1 MDLSSDQFKIATKF
15 VQDWFKDKK
24 LELETTFGAGGVID
38 STTFLQIAQRL
49 RNKGFEVIPQDDRL
63 SIITPNHIRLSLLG
77 LGVLQQYCKDD
88 TLEGKPFSA
97 MFKDRAFPDSNLDLK
112 EYDIRFKIRREEE
125 LSNDDPRVAAL
136 LTNWD
141 KQKKAFRLIRRWTF
155 RGKGI
160 RIDMSMV
167 RQTPNIPGR
176 GEFQWSTAF
185 QQNNVF
191 KEVPRYEVEVE
202 LLHDTEH
209 TDNAD
214 KALKALIGG
223 VGEVQRAIQKNTLLI
238 RNSVINAVR
247 NEYQI
252 MTGSEKFRGV
262 NPVTLK
268 TRNITEEIDPDII
281 NIRSGYNVTDK
292 ADGLRTMGFV
302 NKAGEFFL
310 IDMSLNV
317 YRTGIR
323 NKKCAESLVDGEW
336 VTISKDGNSIN
347 LYLIFDIY
355 YTKGGKNVSTLPFVI
370 YKDDIIDTEAA
381 TRHNTIRKW
390 YEDWRG
396 EGETIAKG
404 LTEATRLIVSL
415 KRFQFA
421 TANNATIFRAC
432 AAILDTARIYNADGL
447 IITTNSDPIPDRPG
461 VRWVKQFKWKPSKD
475 NTVDFLINFER
486 DPNLP
491 IDKITTTIHPNSD
504 NTIQYKTMRLYV
516 GSDKD
521 AAFDNP
527 RLTILL
533 QQPIPTE
540 KGTNRYK
547 PNLFNPMEFPDTM
560 ANTCNVSI
568 EVDAETGEEYVSTED
583 SKEPIQDRSIVEMR
597 YDPSRDSG
605 WRWIPTR
612 IRHDKTERLI
622 KASLK
627 KGQIKYSGMMNDEGV
642 ANDVW
647 DSIHNP
653 ITESMIRSGNEQ
665 PSEEESKVLFKV
677 HNSDVGKKY
686 YERKA
691 PKEDLGLVKGM
702 VDFHNKYIK
711 NEILLKRALRGGN
724 KHILDLACGKGGD
737 LYKWLFNRAR
747 YVVGIDTAG
756 ENITNPND
764 GAYKRY
770 IESIVEFGYDR
781 VPKMVFVIGNSTKNI
796 VNGEAGATPEERDIL
811 RSVFG
816 KYEPEGSV
824 PKYVQSVMAGSYRAG
839 ADVAACMF
847 ALHYFFENQS
857 TLDGFIKNLS
867 ETVKIGGL
875 FIGCCFDGD
884 KVFNLLRGLDK
895 GRSKSGIIGDTPIWT
910 ITKDYDREELLPDDE
925 SIGLAIDVEFISIG
939 TTHKEYLVPFELL
952 KKKLKAIGFEL
963 LEKKDLEDFGLK
975 SSTNTFN
982 VSYEMTQVDNSKGGR
997 QKGKKAYTMPDAVKE
1012 FSFLNRWFIFKRMGE
1027 VAEIPKIEL
1036 ATEAITEGVVEAKGL
1051 ESKGLEAKGLEYKGL
1066 EAKGLE
1072 SKGLEAKGLEA
1083 NGLEAKE
1090 EEEEEA
1096 KEVVSE
1102 TGAKLPP
1109 RDKKFTEVEVFR
1121 FGSDVRQADILGIK
1135 DGAGKKD
1142 INVGRWLGLAAPFLQ
1157 IDPDDGTVKYPS
1169 IEHYLAAMKLKLA
1182 SNKPDLAKTLMS
1194 TAGKIHQDFALKRR
1208 AEPVKQESPR
1218 DFELLAEEA
1227 VDVRKKMTKTYLNQY
1242 RVVFDEDKWIPIKDR
1257 VLRDA
1262 IKYRWEHDKR
1272 FRETVEA
1279 ARNAGKYLL
1288 YSTKIASVASELGGT
1303 RSLSTNMIEGENKV
1317 GLFIMELAGFK
1328 F

>member
-1 MDLSSDQFKIATKF
+1 MDLTSDQFKVATKF

-112 EYDIRFKIRREEE
+112 EYDIRFKIRREED
-125 LSNDDPRVAAL
+125 LSPSDPRVAVL

-176 GEFQWSTAF
+176 GEFQWSTSF

-191 KEVPRYEVEVE
+191 NEVPRYEVEVE
-202 LLHDTEH
+202 LLHDTEY
-209 TDNAD
+209 TDSPE

-252 MTGSEKFRGV
+252 MTRSEKFRGV

-268 TRNITEEIDPDII
+268 TRNITEEVDPDVV

-292 ADGLRTMGFV
+292 ADGLRAMGFV

-317 YRTGIR
+317 YRTGLR

-336 VTISKDGNSIN
+336 VTISKDGNAIN
-347 LYLIFDIY
+347 HYLIFDIY
-355 YTKGGKNVSTLPFVI
+355 YAKDKKNVSSLPFVT
-370 YKDDIIDTEAA
+370 YKNDIIDIEAES
-381 TRHNTIRKW
+381 RHNAIRKW
-390 YEDWRG
+390 YEDWREDG
-396 EGETIAKG
+396 EIIAKG
-404 LTEATRLIVSL
+404 LTEGTRLIVSV

-432 AAILDTARIYNADGL
+432 AAILDTARIYNTDGL

-461 VRWVKQFKWKPSKD
+461 VRWIKQFKWKPSKD

-486 DPNLP
+486 DTNIPT
-491 IDKITTTIHPNSD
+491 IDKITTTIHPSSD

-540 KGTNRYK
+540 KGTNKYK
-547 PNLFNPMEFPDTM
+547 PALFNPMEFPDTM

-568 EVDAETGEEYVSTED
+568 EVDPETGEEYVSTED

-627 KGQIKYSGMMNDEGV
+627 KGPIKYSGMMNDEGV

-665 PSEEESKVLFKV
+665 PSEEESKVLLKL
-677 HNSDVGKKY
+677 HDTDVGKKY

-691 PKEDLGLVKGM
+691 PKEDIGLVQGM
-702 VDFHNKYIK
+702 LDFHNKYIK

-724 KHILDLACGKGGD
+724 KHVLDLACGKGGD

-770 IESIVEFGYDR
+770 IEAVVEFGYDR
-781 VPKMVFVIGNSTKNI
+781 VPKMVFVIGNSSKNI
-796 VNGEAGATPEERDIL
+796 VSGEAGATPEERDIL
-811 RSVFG
+811 RNVFG

-824 PKYVQSVMAGSYRAG
+824 PKYVQSVMAGTYRAG
-839 ADVAACMF
+839 TDVAACMF
-847 ALHYFFENQS
+847 ALHYFFENQA
-857 TLDGFIKNLS
+857 TLEGFIKNLS

-884 KVFNLLRGLDK
+884 KVFNLLRGLDR
-895 GRSKSGIIGDTPIWT
+895 GRSKSGTIGDTPVWT

-925 SIGLAIDVEFISIG
+925 SVGLAIDVEFISIG

-963 LEKKDLEDFGLK
+963 LEKKALEDFGLNA
-975 SSTNTFN
+975 STNTFN
-982 VSYEMTQVDNSKGGR
+982 VSYEMIQGIREG
-997 QKGKKAYTMPDAVKE
+997 GKKRNEGRRTYTMPDAVKE

-1027 VAEIPKIEL
+1027 VGISEIPKIEL
-1036 ATEAITEGVVEAKGL
+1036 DVPKITEVDVGL
-1051 ESKGLEAKGLEYKGL
+1051 EEIKREESKRAESKGAE
-1066 EAKGLE
+1066 E
-1072 SKGLEAKGLEA
+1072 SKGEED
-1083 NGLEAKE
+1083 ETKE
-1090 EEEEEA
+1090 DSA
-1096 KEVVSE
+1096 SE
-1102 TGAKLPP
+1102 TGASDIGAILPP
-1109 RDKKFTEVEVFR
+1109 RDKKFSDVEIFR
-1121 FGSDVRQADILGIK
+1121 FGIDARQLDILHVK
-1135 DGAGKKD
+1135 DAKGNND
-1142 INVGRWLGLAAPFLQ
+1142 INVGRWLGLAAPFPQ
-1157 IDPDDGTVKYPS
+1157 IDPDDSSIKYPS
-1169 IEHYLAAMKLKLA
+1169 IEHYLAAMKFKLA

-1194 TAGKIHQDFALKRR
+1194 TSGQIHQKFLRKRR
-1208 AEPVKQESPR
+1208 IEQIKQESPP
-1218 DFELLAEEA
+1218 DFELLGEEA
-1227 VDVRKKMTKTYLNQY
+1227 VEVRKIMTKKELNSF
-1242 RVVFDEDKWIPIKDR
+1242 RVVIDEDKWIPIKDR
-1257 VLRDA
+1257 ILMDA
-1262 IKYRWEHDKR
+1262 LKYRWEHDKR
-1272 FRETVEA
+1272 FRDTVEA
-1279 ARNAGKYLL
+1279 ARNAGKYML
-1288 YSTKIASVASELGGT
+1288 YSTKIKSVASELGGV
-1303 RSLSTNMIEGENKV
+1303 RDISSSKISGENKV
-1317 GLFIMELAGFK
+1317 GRFIMELAGFK